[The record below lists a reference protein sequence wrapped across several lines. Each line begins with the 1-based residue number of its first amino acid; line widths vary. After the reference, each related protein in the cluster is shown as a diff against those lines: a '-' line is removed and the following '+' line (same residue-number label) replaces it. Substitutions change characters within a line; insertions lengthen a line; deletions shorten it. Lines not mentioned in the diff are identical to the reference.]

1 MTKSYRS
8 ELVGLFGCPVD
19 ENPTGVMQE
28 AAFLAAGLDFRYLTM
43 KVLPEQ
49 LEAGILGLKAMNM
62 RGVNLTIPHKIA
74 VIPFLD
80 ELSEAAGII
89 GAVNTVINENGK
101 LIGEN
106 TDGKGFITALEMANC
121 HLLGKTVCILGAGG
135 AARAIAV
142 ECALAGA
149 DKIVI
154 INRNAVR
161 GEELVQLINE
171 KTTAKGEFIPWVGTV
186 EIPSGTDILVN
197 GTSVGLYPDVNE
209 KPDIDYAGITSAMVL
224 SDVIFNDP
232 NSLFLRE
239 GEIRGA
245 ACVNGLGML
254 AYQGALGFKLWTG
267 VEAPVDV
274 MVGALKQEF
283 GL

>member
-28 AAFLAAGLDFRYLTM
+28 AAFAAAGVDFRYLTM
-43 KVLPEQ
+43 KVEPADLHD
-49 LEAGILGLKAMNM
+49 AIKGLRAMNM

-80 ELSEAAGII
+80 ELTEAAEII
-89 GAVNTVINENGK
+89 GAVNTVVNEDGK

-106 TDGKGFITALEMANC
+106 TDGKGFITALENADC
-121 HLLGKTVCILGAGG
+121 KLAGKNVTILGAGG

-142 ECALAGA
+142 ECALSGA
-149 DKIVI
+149 AKIVI
-154 INRNAVR
+154 INRNVGR
-161 GEELVQLINE
+161 GEELVELINE
-171 KTTAKGEFIPWVGTV
+171 KTAADASFMPWIGTAKIPAD
-186 EIPSGTDILVN
+186 TDILVN
-197 GTSVGLYPDVNE
+197 GTSIGLYPDVDQ
-209 KPDIDYAGITSAMVL
+209 KPDVDYTGITEKMVL

-232 NSLFLRE
+232 NSLFLHE

-245 ACVNGLGML
+245 KVVNGLGML

-267 VEAPVDV
+267 VEPPVEV
-274 MVGALKQEF
+274 MVGKLKEEF